1 MEKIAIIGGG
11 AAGMM
16 ASIFAARRG
25 VEVHVYEK
33 NEKTGTKQPPQK
45 RNHPTTHRLP
55 PPPPPPRREKNPPGG
70 GNETGRRYRQP

>member
-25 VEVHVYEK
+25 AEVHVYEK
-33 NEKTGTKQPPQK
+33 K
-45 RNHPTTHRLP
+45 
-55 PPPPPPRREKNPPGG
+55 
-70 GNETGRRYRQP
+70 